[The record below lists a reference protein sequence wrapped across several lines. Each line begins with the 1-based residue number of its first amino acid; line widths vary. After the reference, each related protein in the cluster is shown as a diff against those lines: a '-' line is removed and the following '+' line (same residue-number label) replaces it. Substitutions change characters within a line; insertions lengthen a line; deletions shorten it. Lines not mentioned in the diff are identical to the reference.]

1 MQSFTTTR
9 VFARSFAPLAAAV
22 VLAAGSA
29 SAQGAQPATQ
39 QMKEEKPG
47 LLQQATITPDAAR
60 KTALA
65 QVPNGTIAEQ
75 EIEMENGKLA
85 YSFDIKVPGKSG
97 IEEVL
102 VDAKTGAMIAHEHET
117 PKQQAEERAK
127 DAREARM
134 KGKKGEKGEAGE
146 KGEKGEKPE
155 HQR

>member
-1 MQSFTTTR
+1 MQSPTPTR

-29 SAQGAQPATQ
+29 SAQGAQ

-65 QVPNGTIAEQ
+65 RVPRGTIAEQ
-75 EIEMENGKLA
+75 EIEMEHGQLA
-85 YSFDIKVPGKSG
+85 YSFDIKVPGTRG

-102 VDAKTGAMIAHEHET
+102 VDAKTGAVIAQEHET
-117 PKQQAEERAK
+117 PKQQAAERAK
-127 DAREARM
+127 DAREGKM
-134 KGKKGEKGEAGE
+134 KGRGAEKGE
-146 KGEKGEKPE
+146 KGEKGEKPDQ
-155 HQR
+155 QR